1 MPIMSSAL
9 KIWLQETDTSIDEIR
24 AAQTSLDNEVLHLDE
39 NLSFMLFAR
48 EVTLWDL
55 AKNIEVRGRK
65 TQMTFTKAC
74 LV

>member
-9 KIWLQETDTSIDEIR
+9 KMWLEETDTSIDKIR

-39 NLSFMLFAR
+39 NLYFMLFAR
-48 EVTLWDL
+48 ETTLWDL